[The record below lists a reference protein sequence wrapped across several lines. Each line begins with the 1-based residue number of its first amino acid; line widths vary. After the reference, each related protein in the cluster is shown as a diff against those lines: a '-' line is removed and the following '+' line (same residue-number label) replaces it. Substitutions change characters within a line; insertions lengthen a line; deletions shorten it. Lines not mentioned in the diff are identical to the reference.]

1 MEILSPAGNKSSMI
15 SAVRSGAD
23 AVYFGVG
30 KFNARR
36 NAENFTKE
44 DLKEI
49 SKYYHTRGVKAYLAV
64 NTLVSD
70 EEMSEALSVVKEA
83 CEAGI
88 DALIINDSGLCE
100 LVKKACPNMP
110 LHAST
115 QMTVHN
121 VEGLKYLKEKGFK
134 RVVLARENSLAD
146 LKEMSEFANKNGI
159 ELEIFVTGAHCMSVS
174 GQCLLSSV
182 LGCRSGNRGLCAQ
195 PCRLPFSVKGG
206 SGYDLSLKD
215 MNLFEYFDEFEKL
228 NIASLK
234 IEGRMKSEEYVASA
248 TYSAYAY
255 KNNLPDKEKSKEVL
269 KNIFSR
275 NGFTDGYLT
284 EKIDKNMFGVRS
296 QEDIEKS
303 KQIKNSIHELYRNE
317 RQSIGLNLEFSAK
330 SHQEI
335 SLSLSDDENIV
346 TVFGDIPEK
355 AENKPTTKE
364 DLLQKLSKFGGTPY
378 FVKKAEYEIDEG
390 LFISKKALGEL
401 KQKAVEQLSEKRGKI
416 KPVPFYL
423 EREEK
428 EYPKYDLIP
437 EKFVFVHDISQV
449 PERELC
455 DVVFLPMQTDIKNIK
470 ALISDGYNIGI
481 KTPVF
486 FNKLNEKKLKELFEI
501 GVSYALIRNISA
513 YNTVKEIGFTVVSGQ
528 ELNLFNSVSL
538 QSCPADYCTISVELS
553 ESRIKKLNCDKPK
566 GIVVY
571 GKLPLM
577 IFRSCPI
584 RANIGCKSCNG
595 KITDR
600 KNITFPVRC
609 EDKVS
614 AMYNSVPVYICDKPN
629 LYKNMDFCSF
639 LFLDESKE
647 EVNSVLRDFELKK
660 PFSKSYTRGLYFKG
674 VL

>member
-1 MEILSPAGNKSSMI
+1 MEILSPAGNKNSMI

-23 AVYFGVG
+23 AIYFGVG

-49 SKYYHTRGVKAYLAV
+49 SKYCHTRGVKAYLAV

-134 RVVLARENSLAD
+134 RVVLARENSLTD
-146 LKEMSEFANKNGI
+146 LKEMAKFADENEI

-174 GQCLLSSV
+174 GQCLLSAV

-195 PCRLPFSVKGG
+195 PCRLPFKAKNGN
-206 SGYDLSLKD
+206 GYDLSLKD
-215 MNLFEYFDEFEKL
+215 MNLFDYFDEFKKL

-255 KNNLPDKEKSKEVL
+255 KNNLPDKEKSKELL
-269 KNIFSR
+269 KNVFSR

-296 QEDIEKS
+296 QEDIDKA

-317 RQSIGLNLEFSAK
+317 RQSVEIDLNISVK
-330 SHQEI
+330 KGREI
-335 SLSLSDDENIV
+335 SLSLSDSVNTV
-346 TVFGDIPEK
+346 TVFGDIPENS
-355 AENKPTTKE
+355 ENKPTTRE
-364 DLLQKLSKFGGTPY
+364 DLLQKLTKFGGTPY
-378 FVKKAEYEIDEG
+378 FVKKAEVEIDEG
-390 LFISKKALGEL
+390 LFLSKKALGEL
-401 KQKAVEQLSEKRGKI
+401 KKTAVEQLSEKRGKI
-416 KPVPFYL
+416 KSIPFYL
-423 EREEK
+423 EREVK

-449 PERELC
+449 PDKELC
-455 DVVFLPMQTDIKNIK
+455 DVVFLPLSTDIESI
-470 ALISDGYNIGI
+470 AELINQGYNIGI

-486 FNKLNEKKLKELFEI
+486 FNTLNEKKLKELFEI
-501 GVSYALIRNISA
+501 GVGYALMQNIGA
-513 YNTVKEIGFTVVSGQ
+513 YNILKKIGYTVVSGQ
-528 ELNLFNSVSL
+528 GLNIFNSVSL
-538 QSCPADYCTISVELS
+538 QNCPADYCTVSVELS
-553 ESRIKKLNCDKPK
+553 ESQIKNLNSDKPK
-566 GIVVY
+566 GITVY

-577 IFRSCPI
+577 IFRNCPI
-584 RANIGCKSCNG
+584 RANNGCKNCNG

-600 KNITFPVRC
+600 KNISFPVCC
-609 EDKVS
+609 EDKVT
-614 AMYNSVPVYICDKPN
+614 AMYNSVPLYICDKPN
-629 LYKNMDFCSF
+629 LYKNADFCSF
-639 LFLDESKE
+639 LFLDESRQRI
-647 EVNSVLRDFELKK
+647 NSILKDFDLKK
-660 PFSKSYTRGLYFKG
+660 PFDEKFTRGLYFKG